1 MTQYLDSHFT
11 INANTRAVQS
21 TWHELV
27 VQAARTEQIF
37 RERGDSREADQVRIY
52 ATMFS
57 QFAAMHLKRI
67 VEANGNGGSNGHHT
81 DSTVVTELPSLGL
94 AASEDSTVDGPEPA
108 DKTGPCVDCN
118 RGEVVSPDASPAA
131 AVPSNDVEG
140 RIQTMI
146 AQLEDLMVKHRD
158 HQPYEV
164 ALKILNRGRTILRS
178 GTDDRG
184 RPLTRERKED
194 LAERQLRAAFNAAHE
209 AKEMTI

>member
-52 ATMFS
+52 ATMFC

-81 DSTVVTELPSLGL
+81 DSASASTQATAEAPVETSPATADERVT
-94 AASEDSTVDGPEPA
+94 
-108 DKTGPCVDCN
+108 CVDCN
-118 RGEVVSPDASPAA
+118 RGEVVSPDASPVV

-164 ALKILNRGRTILRS
+164 ALKILNRGRSILRS

-184 RPLTRERKED
+184 RPLTRERKEE